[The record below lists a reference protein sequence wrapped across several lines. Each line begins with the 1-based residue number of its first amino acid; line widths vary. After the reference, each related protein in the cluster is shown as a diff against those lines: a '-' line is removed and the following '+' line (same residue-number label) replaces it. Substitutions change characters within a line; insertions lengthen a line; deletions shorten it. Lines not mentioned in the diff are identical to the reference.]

1 MATEIKQVNV
11 VRVSGARGRAATIA
25 IGTVT
30 TGAPGSIASV
40 TNVGTSGA
48 AVLDFTI
55 PTGDSV
61 EFRVF
66 EGNVQWKTTSGETWT
81 NLIGVAEIEQYGNY
95 AVCETAGEMAEK
107 TVEVT
112 GFTLNAGKSVM
123 VQFEQANTASSPTLT
138 VSDTGAKPI
147 TFGGAAIRPEYLRA
161 GGLYVMTYDGE
172 HWEADIGAQLA
183 KDWAVKTD
191 GTVDGTD
198 YSAKKY
204 ALDAKGYM
212 ESASSSATSAQGA
225 KTAAETAQGK
235 AEDAQEAA
243 EAAQTAA
250 ESAKSAAETARDAAQ
265 SAKTLAESAKTAAES
280 AKTAAETAATNAE
293 TSETNAADSATA
305 AADSATDA
313 ASAKDD
319 AIAAKTAAE
328 SAKTA
333 AQTAKGQA
341 ETAKGQ
347 AQTFATNASSSATAA
362 ANSATAA
369 ANSAASVP
377 QASTTPTASKIPQ
390 AGSDGKIA
398 SGWLYAATE
407 TVVGAA
413 RLSTSAEATAGTD
426 NTTIMTP
433 AKVKSVLPVQAT
445 ESKAGIAEI
454 ATATEVAAGT
464 DNARI
469 VTPQRLAEHTSGI
482 INWARHTYT
491 ERDLTTVFASEISGY
506 SDVWAWI
513 KARITAVNWDGLMIG
528 DYIPFQMNGQTVKAQ
543 IAGIDTYYGVMDQP
557 VGHHIDFISR
567 DCFNSTMKWN
577 TTNTNQGTSSENS
590 PWLASNA
597 YSVLNTT
604 WYNYL
609 PAALK
614 SVIVEKRFLIETR
627 YSSSGAITASNGWK
641 WANIGKLWLPSV
653 YEIAGSNVWGTQG
666 YSEGHAVQYPI
677 FANSW
682 QYRRKGAGNGGGRCD
697 WWTLTPS
704 GVSSAAVCFVYGD
717 GYVYYHGAADYE
729 FREPVCFRIS

>member
-1 MATEIKQVNV
+1 MPWYKA
-11 VRVSGARGRAATIA
+11 
-25 IGTVT
+25 GTVT
-30 TGAPGSIASV
+30 LTNGSAEVVGSGTTWGDGAITPGDSFSLVDA
-40 TNVGTSGA
+40 SGA
-48 AVLDFTI
+48 AVE
-55 PTGDSV
+55 PHY
-61 EFRVF
+61 E
-66 EGNVQWKTTSGETWT
+66 
-81 NLIGVAEIEQYGNY
+81 VAE
-95 AVCETAGEMAEK
+95 
-107 TVEVT
+107 VT
-112 GFTLNAGKSVM
+112 DDTHL
-123 VQFEQANTASSPTLT
+123 TLT
-138 VSDTGAKPI
+138 VPY
-147 TFGGAAIRPEYLRA
+147 GGA
-161 GGLYVMTYDGE
+161 
-172 HWEADIGAQLA
+172 
-183 KDWAVKTD
+183 
-191 GTVDGTD
+191 
-198 YSAKKY
+198 SASGVKY
-204 ALDAKGYM
+204 ALWNL
-212 ESASSSATSAQGA
+212 
-225 KTAAETAQGK
+225 AAEHTTPYLSALV
-235 AEDAQEAA
+235 AA
-243 EAAQTAA
+243 LVQ
-250 ESAKSAAETARDAAQ
+250 KF
-265 SAKTLAESAKTAAES
+265 KTVSTDILNYVTR
-280 AKTAAETAATNAE
+280 AETAATNAE

-305 AADSATDA
+305 AADSAT
-313 ASAKDD
+313 
-319 AIAAKTAAE
+319 
-328 SAKTA
+328 A
-333 AQTAKGQA
+333 AQTAKTGAESAKSAAETAKTAA

-413 RLSTSAEATAGTD
+413 RLSTSAEATAGAD

-454 ATATEVAAGT
+454 ATAAEVAAGT

-543 IAGIDTYYGVMDQP
+543 IAGIDTYYGVMDQA

-567 DCFNSTMKWN
+567 DCFNATMKWN
-577 TTNTNQGTSSENS
+577 TTNTNQGTASENS

-627 YSSSGAITASNGWK
+627 YSSSGPLTASNSWK

-653 YEIAGSNVWGTQG
+653 YEIFGSNVWGTQG
-666 YSEGHAVQYPI
+666 YSEGNAVQYPI

-704 GVSSAAVCFVYGD
+704 GVSSAAVC
-717 GYVYYHGAADYE
+717 YVDSTGRVSDYGAADYE

>member
-1 MATEIKQVNV
+1 MAVRQVDIVEI
-11 VRVSGARGRAATIA
+11 SGQRGRAATIT
-25 IGTVT
+25 IGKVT
-30 TGAPGSIASV
+30 TGAPGSPVKI
-40 TNVGTSGA
+40 TNVGTSSA
-48 AVLDFTI
+48 AVWDIEI

-61 EFRVF
+61 EFRV
-66 EGNVQWKTTSGETWT
+66 ENGDIQWKTTTGTTWT
-81 NLIGVAEIEQYGNY
+81 NLISVAEIEQYSNY
-95 AVCETAGEMAEK
+95 AVCSTDAGAAAKTANVAGFRLDTGK
-107 TVEVT
+107 TVVVKFANT
-112 GFTLNAGKSVM
+112 NTAANPTLN
-123 VQFEQANTASSPTLT
+123 
-138 VSDTGAKPI
+138 VSGTGAKLI
-147 TFGGAAIRPEYLRA
+147 TFQGSAIPTGHLRA
-161 GGLYVMTYDGE
+161 GGIYTFVYDGS

-191 GTVDGTD
+191 GTVDGAD
-198 YSAKKY
+198 YSSKKY
-204 ALDAKGYM
+204 ALDAQSYKN
-212 ESASSSATSAQGA
+212 SASSSATSAQTA

-243 EAAQTAA
+243 EAAQAAA

-265 SAKTLAESAKTAAES
+265 SAKTSAESAKSAAES

-305 AADSATDA
+305 AADSASDA

-413 RLSTSAEATAGTD
+413 RLSTSTEATAGAD

-454 ATATEVAAGT
+454 ATAAEVAAGT

-469 VTPQRLAEHTSGI
+469 VTPQKLAEHTSGI

-543 IAGIDTYYGVMDQP
+543 IAGIDTYYGVMDQA

-567 DCFNSTMKWN
+567 DCFNATMKWN
-577 TTNTNQGTSSENS
+577 TTNTNQGTASENS

-704 GVSSAAVCFVYGD
+704 GVSSAAVCFVTGT
-717 GYVYYHGAADYE
+717 GIVSNLGAADYG

>member
-1 MATEIKQVNV
+1 MAVRQVDIV
-11 VRVSGARGRAATIA
+11 EVSGQRGRAASIR

-30 TGAPGSIASV
+30 TGAPGAQASV
-40 TNVGTSGA
+40 TNVGTSSS
-48 AVLDFTI
+48 AVLNFTI

-61 EFRVF
+61 MFRVSS
-66 EGNVQWKTTSGETWT
+66 GYVQWKTTTGASWA
-81 NLIGVAEIEQYGNY
+81 NLISVAEIEQYSNY
-95 AVCETAGEMAEK
+95 AVCSTAAGTAAK
-107 TVEVT
+107 TATVT
-112 GFTLNAGKSVM
+112 GFSTLAAGKTVVVKFSNTNTAANPTLNISG
-123 VQFEQANTASSPTLT
+123 
-138 VSDTGAKPI
+138 TGAKAI
-147 TFGGAAIRPEYLRA
+147 TFQGSAISAGYLRA
-161 GGLYVMTYDGE
+161 GGIYQFIYDGS
-172 HWEADIGAQLA
+172 HWEAEVGFQLA
-183 KDWAVKTD
+183 E
-191 GTVDGTD
+191 D
-198 YSAKKY
+198 YAESARSAKE
-204 ALDAKGYM
+204 AAAASAT
-212 ESASSSATSAQGA
+212 SASSSAS
-225 KTAAETAQGK
+225 
-235 AEDAQEAA
+235 
-243 EAAQTAA
+243 
-250 ESAKSAAETARDAAQ
+250 
-265 SAKTLAESAKTAAES
+265 
-280 AKTAAETAATNAE
+280 
-293 TSETNAADSATA
+293 
-305 AADSATDA
+305 
-313 ASAKDD
+313 
-319 AIAAKTAAE
+319 
-328 SAKTA
+328 A
-333 AQTAKGQA
+333 AQTAKTQA
-341 ETAKGQ
+341 ETARTN
-347 AQTFATNASSSATAA
+347 AQTYATNASSSATAA

-377 QASTTPTASKIPQ
+377 QASTTPTASKVPQ

-398 SGWLYAATE
+398 SGWFYA
-407 TVVGAA
+407 
-413 RLSTSAEATAGTD
+413 
-426 NTTIMTP
+426 
-433 AKVKSVLPVQAT
+433 AT

-454 ATATEVAAGT
+454 ATAAEVAAGT

-513 KARITAVNWDGLMIG
+513 KARITAANWDGLMIG
-528 DYIPFQMNGQTVKAQ
+528 DYIPFTMNGQTVKAQ

-577 TTNTNQGTSSENS
+577 TTNTNQGTASENS

-627 YSSSGAITASNGWK
+627 YSSSGPLTASNSWK

-653 YEIAGSNVWGTQG
+653 YEIFGSNVWGTQG
-666 YSEGHAVQYPI
+666 YSEGNAVQYPI

-704 GVSSAAVCFVYGD
+704 GVSSAAVCSVGSSGHVYR
-717 GYVYYHGAADYE
+717 HGAADYE